1 NRSTKHAITILID
14 DVRTGMDQGQLT
26 GSVFMDMR
34 KAFDT
39 VNHGHLLD
47 KLPAYGIKDIEMKWL
62 TSYLFARAQVV
73 NFKGTLSDKKT
84 ITHGVPQGSILGPLL
99 FALLINDLHT
109 EVTECKILLYADD
122 TVVYFSHR
130 NISQLETI
138 VNEEVNKIAKWMS
151 ENHLTLNLK
160 KGKTEF
166 LLFGSA
172 KRLGKESSSP
182 INIKINGEHLNQTT
196 QYKYLG
202 VLLDHHLTLHEQVR
216 TVYHKTSTRL
226 KLLKRVRH
234 NLTTYA
240 AERVYLNMIQ
250 PIITYCP
257 AVYLGLRTY
266 LKEKLQSVQDRGKK
280 IVLSKQ
286 TDVKWK
292 SISEII
298 NQKTL
303 LDVHKAI
310 QRASPPVFHEF
321 FTFLNHGKNTRGHAF
336 IALQFSTLS
345 LIKA

>member
-1 NRSTKHAITILID
+1 
-14 DVRTGMDQGQLT
+14 
-26 GSVFMDMR
+26 
-34 KAFDT
+34 
-39 VNHGHLLD
+39 
-47 KLPAYGIKDIEMKWL
+47 
-62 TSYLFARAQVV
+62 
-73 NFKGTLSDKKT
+73 
-84 ITHGVPQGSILGPLL
+84 
-99 FALLINDLHT
+99 
-109 EVTECKILLYADD
+109 
-122 TVVYFSHR
+122 
-130 NISQLETI
+130 
-138 VNEEVNKIAKWMS
+138 MS

-166 LLFGSA
+166 LLFGTA

-182 INIKINGEHLNQTT
+182 INIKINGEHVNQTT

-226 KLLKRVRH
+226 KLLKRIRH

-257 AVYLGLRTY
+257 TVYLGLPTY

-286 TDVKWK
+286 TDVEWK
-292 SISEII
+292 SILEII

-310 QRASPPVFHEF
+310 QRVSPPVFHDF
-321 FTFLNHGKNTRGHAF
+321 FTFLNHGKNTWGDGC
-336 IALQFSTLS
+336 S
-345 LIKA
+345 LIVPRIKTEAGRKTFKFQGCKLFNELPK